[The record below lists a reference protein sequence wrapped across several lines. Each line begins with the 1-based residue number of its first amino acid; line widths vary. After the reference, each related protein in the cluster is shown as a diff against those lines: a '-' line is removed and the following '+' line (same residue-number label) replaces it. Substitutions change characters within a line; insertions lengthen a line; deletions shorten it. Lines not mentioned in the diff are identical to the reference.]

1 MCGGIGL
8 KDTSKAHLMAFL
20 LSLEGVSQ
28 EQADLMAQHLRV
40 SEYKKGE
47 TLIAQ
52 GDLANKCYFILK
64 GMVRKYAIDE
74 DGVETTFDFLSE
86 YDTAIV
92 SYQEDQ
98 AQISPYTFT
107 CLEPCTA
114 IVGEL
119 DQVEADYNAMP
130 AFRVL
135 SRQIMEATLD
145 KVHTTLATYIR
156 MSLEERVQH
165 ILDMRPDLL
174 TRVPQHQLASY
185 LGMKPESLSRI
196 KGRLTKK

>member
-1 MCGGIGL
+1 M
-8 KDTSKAHLMAFL
+8 KATSKASLMAFL
-20 LSLEGVSQ
+20 LSLDGVNQ

-40 SEYKKGE
+40 SEYQKGE
-47 TLIAQ
+47 TLITQ
-52 GDLANKCYFILK
+52 GELANKCYFILK
-64 GMVRKYAIDE
+64 GMVRKYALDE
-74 DGVETTFDFLSE
+74 SGTDTTFDFLSE

-98 AQISPYTFT
+98 AQVSPYTFT

-114 IVGEL
+114 IVGDL
-119 DQVEADYNAMP
+119 DRVEADFDAMP
-130 AFRVL
+130 EFRGL

-145 KVHTTLATYIR
+145 KVHTTLASYIR

-165 ILDMRPDLL
+165 IVDTRPDLL

-196 KGRLTKK
+196 KRRLTQK

>member
-1 MCGGIGL
+1 M
-8 KDTSKAHLMAFL
+8 KETSNAYLMQFL

-28 EQADLMAQHLRV
+28 DQANLMAQHLQV
-40 SEYKKGE
+40 SEFKKGE
-47 TLIAQ
+47 RLITQ
-52 GDLANKCYFILK
+52 GELAHKCYFILK
-64 GMVRKYAIDE
+64 GMVRKYAINE
-74 DGVETTFDFLSE
+74 EGIETTFDFLSE

-92 SYQEDQ
+92 SYQENL
-98 AQISPYTFT
+98 AQISPYSFD
-107 CLEPCTA
+107 CLEPCIA

-119 DQVEADYNAMP
+119 NQVEADFDVMP
-130 AFRVL
+130 EFRDL

-165 ILDMRPDLL
+165 IIDTRPELL

-185 LGMKPESLSRI
+185 LGMKAESLSRI
-196 KGRLTKK
+196 KRRLSKK